1 MTATGQQQQQ
11 QRDDGLIHGLTVQEV
26 DALSKGCLEA
36 RGRAYCPYSQFRVG
50 AALLIDPA
58 ARPSFPS
65 PSSSADHNP
74 DHPRIV
80 VGANVEN
87 AAYPVGTCAER
98 VAVGTAVTTFGYG
111 RGAFK
116 AVGVATDLGGEQFCS
131 PCGMCRQFLRE
142 FLELDTPIFM
152 HTNDGRYV
160 VKTMGELLPMSF
172 GPDVLPPPEKLLA
185 QRQEREQ
192 QQQQQQQGNGSK

>member
-1 MTATGQQQQQ
+1 MPAAEQQQQ
-11 QRDDGLIHGLTVQEV
+11 GELVHGLTLKEV

-50 AALLIDPA
+50 AALLIHPTSTS
-58 ARPSFPS
+58 RFPS
-65 PSSSADHNP
+65 NNDNNDTDTPQ
-74 DHPRIV
+74 IIL
-80 VGANVEN
+80 GANVEN

-111 RGAFK
+111 RGDVK
-116 AVGVATDLGGEQFCS
+116 AVGVATDLAAEHCS

-152 HTNDGRYV
+152 HTSDGRYV

-172 GPDVLPPPEKLLA
+172 GPDVLPPPETLLA
-185 QRQEREQ
+185 QRKE
-192 QQQQQQQGNGSK
+192 QQQGNGAK

>member
-1 MTATGQQQQQ
+1 MPAAEKGE
-11 QRDDGLIHGLTVQEV
+11 LIHGLTVKEV

-36 RGRAYCPYSQFRVG
+36 RQRAYCPYSQFRVG
-50 AALLIDPA
+50 AALLIHPTSTSRFA
-58 ARPSFPS
+58 STATPN
-65 PSSSADHNP
+65 ADDAP
-74 DHPRIV
+74 QIIL
-80 VGANVEN
+80 GANVEN

-98 VAVGTAVTTFGYG
+98 VAVGTAVTSFGYG
-111 RGAFK
+111 RGDIK
-116 AVGVATDLGGEQFCS
+116 AVGVATDLREEHCS

-152 HTNDGRYV
+152 HTSEGKYV

-185 QRQEREQ
+185 QRQE
-192 QQQQQQQGNGSK
+192 QGNGAK